1 MGSMCSSQ
9 PLVMETEADP
19 KRLVTQF
26 SKLTSLK
33 KQFEFI
39 CQLGNGAFGK
49 VRLYRDI
56 YFKDMLYAIKTLKKE
71 GIPKAQY
78 DLLIAEVKILS
89 ELDHPNIVK
98 YYGTFEDGLYLH
110 IVMEYLKGDDLTKI
124 ITLKD
129 YNDLDERD
137 MCQII
142 HQLLKAVLFI
152 HNKNIVHRDIKP
164 ENILFGK
171 KNCFE

>member
-1 MGSMCSSQ
+1 MCSSQ

-78 DLLIAEVKILS
+78 DLLIAEVKIHHS
-89 ELDHPNIVK
+89 QHSGKIRGNFPGNEAERHHS
-98 YYGTFEDGLYLH
+98 LH
-110 IVMEYLKGDDLTKI
+110 
-124 ITLKD
+124 
-129 YNDLDERD
+129 
-137 MCQII
+137 
-142 HQLLKAVLFI
+142 
-152 HNKNIVHRDIKP
+152 
-164 ENILFGK
+164 
-171 KNCFE
+171 